1 MSPVFLYWN
10 KHILINIPEDMHHS
24 NCLGRWIFLKKDLS
38 KISSGFVLFHELYP
52 SLICITHH
60 GTDIHR
66 FSLLCCIWNGMW
78 VATFSQWP
86 LDPLYT
92 MHIVLGKKRVWASFW
107 APGNLLRI
115 LCPEESYPS
124 MTCVLFSKRVLHT
137 RNT

>member
-66 FSLLCCIWNGMW
+66 FSLLHLEWYVSGNIQSMAPW
-78 VATFSQWP
+78 SS
-86 LDPLYT
+86 LYHAHSAGEEKSLGFFLGPRESSENT
-92 MHIVLGKKRVWASFW
+92 LPWGVLPKHDMRLIF
-107 APGNLLRI
+107 
-115 LCPEESYPS
+115 
-124 MTCVLFSKRVLHT
+124 
-137 RNT
+137 